1 MTPMTTAAMAI
12 PPSTQPGVAV
22 EFDAVVKAFGPVQV
36 LHGVSFTLEP
46 GRVYGLLGEN
56 GAGKSTLMKIL
67 AGYEPLSSGTLR
79 VNGQPQQ
86 FTSSRDAEA
95 LGIVLIHQEF
105 NLADDL
111 SVAQNIFLGHE
122 KTMKPLG
129 RLFKSPVPQGERG
142 SLGRPG
148 ASSGWLLDDTAMERE
163 AAAALAAVG
172 LDIDPRTK
180 VRRLIVA
187 EKQLVEIAKAI
198 ARNARLLIMDEPT
211 ATLTPGETERLFQ
224 QIAQLRADGVTIVY
238 ISHKLDEVERVTDE
252 VIVMRDGRFVAKAAT
267 ADVTRQQMANLM
279 VGREL
284 ADLYP
289 PRDLVIAAN
298 ASALRVR
305 NFNVP
310 GWVRDASFD
319 VRPGEI
325 LGFAGLV
332 GAGRTELFEG
342 LLGLRPASGGVEM
355 LGETV
360 PGNKGWR
367 NPRDAAQHGLT
378 YLSEDRKGKGLHVHF
393 GLRQNL
399 TLMALERYAQPWLKP
414 GDERDALAE
423 AVKDY
428 GIRTGSLDVKASSL
442 SGGNQQKLA
451 LAKVLQPR
459 PKVVVLDEPTRG
471 VDVGAKRD
479 IYFLVQRLAREG
491 LAVIV
496 VSSELMELIGLCH
509 RVAVMRA
516 GQLVTT
522 LDAEHLTEEQL
533 ISHATGTAHDQ
544 ASA

>member
-1 MTPMTTAAMAI
+1 MSTK
-12 PPSTQPGVAV
+12 PSVSV
-22 EFDAVVKAFGPVQV
+22 EFVDIVKAFGPVQV
-36 LHGVSFTLEP
+36 LHGVSFALEP

-56 GAGKSTLMKIL
+56 GAGKSTMMKIL
-67 AGYEPLSSGTLR
+67 AGYEQPTAGNVR
-79 VNGQPQQ
+79 INGAVQH
-86 FTSSRDAEA
+86 FASSRDAEA

-105 NLADDL
+105 NLAEDL

-122 KTMKPLG
+122 KKKG
-129 RLFKSPVPQGERG
+129 F
-142 SLGRPG
+142 
-148 ASSGWLLDDTAMERE
+148 WLDDKSMERE
-163 AAAALAAVG
+163 AAAALAQVG
-172 LDIDPRTK
+172 LQIDPTTK

-198 ARNARLLIMDEPT
+198 ARHARLLIMDEPT
-211 ATLTPGETERLFQ
+211 ATLTPGETERLFRL
-224 QIAQLRADGVTIVY
+224 IAQLRADGVTIVY
-238 ISHKLDEVERVTDE
+238 ISHKLDEVEQVTDD
-252 VIVMRDGRFVAKAAT
+252 VLVMRDGRFVTRAPT
-267 ADVTRQQMANLM
+267 AELTRQQMANLM

-289 PRDLVIAAN
+289 PRDLVVVG
-298 ASALRVR
+298 SAPALQVR
-305 NFNVP
+305 HFSVP
-310 GWVRDASFD
+310 GWAQDASFE
-319 VRPGEI
+319 VHAGEI

-342 LLGLRPASGGVEM
+342 LMGLRPASGEVQM
-355 LGETV
+355 LGQAV
-360 PGNKGWR
+360 HLR
-367 NPRDAAQHGLT
+367 NPRDAAKHGFT
-378 YLSEDRKGKGLHVHF
+378 YLSEDRKGKGLHVNF

-414 GDERDALAE
+414 EAERAALAE

-451 LAKVLQPR
+451 LAKVLQPQ
-459 PKVVVLDEPTRG
+459 PKIVVLDEPTRG

-479 IYFLVQRLAREG
+479 IYFLIQRLAREG

-516 GQLVTT
+516 GRLVTT
-522 LDAEHLTEEQL
+522 LDADHLTEEEL
-533 ISHATGTAHDQ
+533 IAHATGTASTP
-544 ASA
+544 AVA